1 PEQAA
6 TESEPVEPATIPAGF
21 PTDEAQRES
30 VEHMAYLPGGDDFTV
45 TDVYGTNQ
53 FGEVGLAI
61 GEEPLKQA
69 GDIMEVG
76 EEATAHF
83 EAQAERLILL
93 DDGRTTNF
101 DQEREQPMSWLDRKS
116 TRLNS
121 SHV

>member
-1 PEQAA
+1 M
-6 TESEPVEPATIPAGF
+6 T
-21 PTDEAQRES
+21 
-30 VEHMAYLPGGDDFTV
+30 YLPGGDDFTV

-76 EEATAHF
+76 EEATGHF

-101 DQEREQPMSWLDRKS
+101 DQEREQPMSWLTTEEPVRVGASVSFRSEARRVGIVRSVPCPTKRD
-116 TRLNS
+116 TEAL
-121 SHV
+121 